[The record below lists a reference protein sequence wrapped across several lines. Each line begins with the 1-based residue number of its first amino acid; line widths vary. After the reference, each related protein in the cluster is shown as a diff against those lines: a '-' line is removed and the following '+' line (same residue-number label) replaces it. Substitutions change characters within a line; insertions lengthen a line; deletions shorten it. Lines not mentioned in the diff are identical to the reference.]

1 MFTPAQPGLL
11 GSVPMMG
18 MPYDMNLPSPLPPP
32 QEKTEKK
39 DIIYRKHE
47 VKEEDES
54 GDFKA
59 NPFPQSSNNEYQKL
73 KNSQCIQL
81 CVQLETVPAPAL
93 SVPAA
98 SGRESRRE
106 RGGRKGGKQF
116 QKEAEEQ
123 RKTEGRRGGER
134 SRDEQGGWLSVVLP
148 NVG

>member
-81 CVQLETVPAPAL
+81 CVQLETVSAPAL

-123 RKTEGRRGGER
+123 RGRWRGGR
-134 SRDEQGGWLSVVLP
+134 QVSGPGMSRVGG
-148 NVG
+148 